1 MSDEEYNKR
10 PNTYRAFK
18 LQTEKQLISESHN
31 AETEYPASTVEGI
44 HEGDRCEVSP
54 GGRRGTV
61 KWVGVL
67 ENNSVSKGGY
77 WVGVVLDEPTGRN
90 NGMPFEARG
99 RSCLTAPRITAFS
112 LEAPT

>member
-1 MSDEEYNKR
+1 MSDVDFRSILRKPYFVPETKNIDSLFVE
-10 PNTYRAFK
+10 

-90 NGMPFEARG
+90 NGMPCEAR
-99 RSCLTAPRITAFS
+99 
-112 LEAPT
+112 

>member
-44 HEGDRCEVSP
+44 HEGDRCEVS
-54 GGRRGTV
+54 RR
-61 KWVGVL
+61 KERHREVGWRAG
-67 ENNSVSKGGY
+67 KQ
-77 WVGVVLDEPTGRN
+77 
-90 NGMPFEARG
+90 
-99 RSCLTAPRITAFS
+99 
-112 LEAPT
+112 